1 MNKKIEDMKMFE
13 ANFVSDANFVKYP
26 DGYLPKIAYHMHKG
40 NVEKMLYFTARQK
53 EVYGA
58 ITYADQARIAEIYNA
73 MEAER
78 A

>member
-1 MNKKIEDMKMFE
+1 MD
-13 ANFVSDANFVKYP
+13 KYP

-40 NVEKMLYFTARQK
+40 NVEKMLYFADRQK
-53 EVYGA
+53 KVYGA
-58 ITYADQARIAEIYNA
+58 ITYKDQARIAEIYNA